1 MNKYNFDKII
11 DRHNTKAIKIDALKE
26 LFGKSDLLPL
36 WVADMDFEI
45 YEGIVDAIEKRMSHH
60 IYGYSCP
67 SDGYWQSII
76 DWQSA
81 NNQFCFT
88 KEEITYVP
96 GVVKGLAMA
105 VNFFTE
111 KGDKIVIQSPVY
123 HPFSM
128 VIEGNERIVVKNP
141 LLHNDDDD
149 YAMDFE
155 NLENIFCTEK
165 PRMLI
170 LCNPHNPIG
179 ITWSKDTL
187 ARLAHLCKKHE
198 VLVVSDEIHGDL
210 AMFGNHF
217 TPFATASIEAAE
229 NSIILGAPSKTF
241 NIPGLVSSWVVV
253 KNAKLR
259 NRFFHWLES
268 NEFNEPTFIATIST
282 EAAYTGGKEW
292 LNAAKKYIEDNIIT
306 VEEYCKKNI
315 PGVKAIRPQASF
327 LIWLDCSGLGLNHDE
342 LIDLFVNKARLALN
356 DGEMF
361 GCEGKCHMRFNV
373 ASPRSVVI
381 NALERLA
388 SIINK

>member
-1 MNKYNFDKII
+1 
-11 DRHNTKAIKIDALKE
+11 
-26 LFGKSDLLPL
+26 
-36 WVADMDFEI
+36 
-45 YEGIVDAIEKRMSHH
+45 
-60 IYGYSCP
+60 
-67 SDGYWQSII
+67 
-76 DWQSA
+76 
-81 NNQFCFT
+81 
-88 KEEITYVP
+88 
-96 GVVKGLAMA
+96 
-105 VNFFTE
+105 
-111 KGDKIVIQSPVY
+111 
-123 HPFSM
+123 
-128 VIEGNERIVVKNP
+128 
-141 LLHNDDDD
+141 
-149 YAMDFE
+149 
-155 NLENIFCTEK
+155 
-165 PRMLI
+165 
-170 LCNPHNPIG
+170 
-179 ITWSKDTL
+179 
-187 ARLAHLCKKHE
+187 
-198 VLVVSDEIHGDL
+198 
-210 AMFGNHF
+210 
-217 TPFATASIEAAE
+217 
-229 NSIILGAPSKTF
+229 